1 MKLLTISL
9 FFLINISS
17 FAQQDAYLLEKND
30 VEKEKYLIYL
40 KQSFDD
46 LANKVLPNHSG
57 EIKKQLKESFTSI
70 NKELETEIQ
79 DNQFIFDKR
88 FLGFANEI
96 LDELKLKN
104 NEIPKNLK
112 ILISKET
119 VLNAY
124 CLPNGSLVLNTG
136 LFYWLENEEQ
146 LASIIAHEVAHEVL
160 NHGIKSQVKY
170 VQDNYSKTNKQIV
183 KNISKNEVKKVHF
196 AFKLFQS
203 QLYANAKIKQK
214 HEFEADSLSYL
225 FIKNSKY
232 DSSQITSSMRLSIKY
247 DSITPKGLDK
257 KIYKEVFN
265 LPDQPFQEKWL
276 KMEDFSQYNYDL
288 FIEKIDKDSV
298 TTHPEMDERIA
309 KLEKNFPDLKEN
321 FTKQASAEFLKL
333 EKLAQMNLVS
343 NLTDMENYGY
353 AIYVCLLNIQNQIE
367 VEHHKYWLGKNFE
380 LVHEARKNY
389 SLNRYLD
396 RINPKNQ
403 SESYQQFLNFMW
415 NLNLNEFSKIAT
427 YYKKE
432 TKN

>member
-333 EKLAQMNLVS
+333 EKLA
-343 NLTDMENYGY
+343 
-353 AIYVCLLNIQNQIE
+353 
-367 VEHHKYWLGKNFE
+367 
-380 LVHEARKNY
+380 
-389 SLNRYLD
+389 
-396 RINPKNQ
+396 
-403 SESYQQFLNFMW
+403 
-415 NLNLNEFSKIAT
+415 
-427 YYKKE
+427 
-432 TKN
+432 